1 MRKAILTRKLITTAI
16 LMNEILFTPYQAFQ
30 KCFTYS
36 SNIQKHKEV
45 DIVSVL
51 ETRKIVS
58 KSVSNFPNI

>member
-1 MRKAILTRKLITTAI
+1 
-16 LMNEILFTPYQAFQ
+16 MNEILFTPYQAFQ

-45 DIVSVL
+45 DIIVSLL

-58 KSVSNFPNI
+58 KSVSNFPNK